1 MAGAS
6 DRIQVHDLLLRCVI
20 GVNEWER
27 ENLQDVVI
35 NLTLHT
41 DARRAG
47 SSDDIANAVNYR
59 TITKR
64 IIDHVEQS
72 RFSLIEALAES
83 IARLCLED
91 SRVAKVEVT
100 VDKPGALRFARS
112 VGVTVVR
119 ERERDG

>member
-6 DRIQVHDLLLRCVI
+6 DRIQVHDLLLRCII

-47 SSDDIANAVNYR
+47 SSDDIADAVNYR

-72 RFSLIEALAES
+72 RFNLIEALAES
-83 IARLCLED
+83 VARLCLED
-91 SRVAKVEVT
+91 PRVEKVEAT
-100 VDKPGALRFARS
+100 VEKPGALRFARS
-112 VGVTVVR
+112 VGITIIR
-119 ERERDG
+119 ERRMNG